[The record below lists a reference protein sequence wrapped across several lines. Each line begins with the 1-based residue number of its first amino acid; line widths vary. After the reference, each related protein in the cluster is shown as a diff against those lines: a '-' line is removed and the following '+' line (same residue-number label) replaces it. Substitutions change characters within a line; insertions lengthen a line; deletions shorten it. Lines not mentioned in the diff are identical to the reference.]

1 MKEFIPTRLKQMVEI
16 LGRLDVKKSLS
27 EEKLLSLFLKIRGVK
42 KMESE
47 LRLMVKVFE
56 EKINQT
62 EEEYKKRN
70 LGQIDKEKMNKYVN
84 RKLKR
89 EIMIL
94 NTVNII
100 PSALVLNTTKRF
112 KY

>member
-1 MKEFIPTRLKQMVEI
+1 
-16 LGRLDVKKSLS
+16 
-27 EEKLLSLFLKIRGVK
+27 
-42 KMESE
+42 MENE

-62 EEEYKKRN
+62 EEEYKIKN
-70 LGQIDKEKMNKYVN
+70 NGNIDKEKMNRYIN

-89 EIMIL
+89 EIIIL
-94 NTVNII
+94 NTVNIM
-100 PSALVLNTTKRF
+100 PSALVLNATKRF

>member
-1 MKEFIPTRLKQMVEI
+1 
-16 LGRLDVKKSLS
+16 
-27 EEKLLSLFLKIRGVK
+27 
-42 KMESE
+42 MEDK

-62 EEEYKKRN
+62 EEEYKNKN
-70 LGQIDKEKMNKYVN
+70 QGQINKEKMNRYVN

-94 NTVNII
+94 NAVNIM

>member
-1 MKEFIPTRLKQMVEI
+1 
-16 LGRLDVKKSLS
+16 
-27 EEKLLSLFLKIRGVK
+27 
-42 KMESE
+42 MENE

-56 EKINQT
+56 EKINHT

-70 LGQIDKEKMNKYVN
+70 QGQIDKEKMNRYVN
-84 RKLKR
+84 RKLKK
-89 EIMIL
+89 EIMVL
-94 NTVNII
+94 NAVNII

>member
-1 MKEFIPTRLKQMVEI
+1 
-16 LGRLDVKKSLS
+16 
-27 EEKLLSLFLKIRGVK
+27 
-42 KMESE
+42 MENE

-62 EEEYKKRN
+62 EEEYKERN
-70 LGQIDKEKMNKYVN
+70 QGQIDKEKMNRYVN

-94 NTVNII
+94 NAVNIM